1 MTNKLYFVANWK
13 MFGNLKSVNSIDNV
27 KKLSKKKDFSKA
39 RIIYC
44 PPYTLLYEFIKKTKN
59 TKIKIG
65 AQNCHDEINKG
76 PFTGFISPNMIKN
89 LGADYVILGHSE
101 NRELGEN
108 DFTINKKIR
117 SALKAKLKVI
127 FCFGE
132 NLYERKK
139 KKSNSVIKKQI
150 SHSLNKVSNFKNL
163 IFAYEPVWSIG
174 TGKILKVEDLKKQFI
189 DIRLIIKKIY
199 KIKEPK
205 VLYGGS
211 VNSSNIEILKKIK
224 EIDGFL
230 IGGASQDWKKF
241 IDIIKKTIN

>member
-1 MTNKLYFVANWK
+1 MTNKFYFIANWK
-13 MFGNLKSVNSIDNV
+13 MFGNLKSVNSINNV
-27 KKLSKKKDFSKA
+27 KKLSKKKDFSKT

-44 PPYTLLYEFIKKTKN
+44 PPYTLIHEFIKKTKN

-65 AQNCHDEINKG
+65 AQNSHEEIDKG
-76 PFTGFISPNMIKN
+76 PFTGFVSPKMIKN

-101 NRELGEN
+101 NREVGET
-108 DFTINKKIR
+108 DITINKKIK
-117 SALKAKLKVI
+117 SALKAKLKVV

-132 NLYERKK
+132 KLQDRKRN
-139 KKSNSVIKKQI
+139 KSNSVIKRQV
-150 SHSLNKVSNFKNL
+150 SCSLSKISNFKNL

-174 TGKILKVEDLKKQFI
+174 TGKVLKIQDLKKQLI
-189 DIRLIIKKIY
+189 DIRLIIKKIC

-211 VNSSNIEILKKIK
+211 VNTSNIENLKGIN
-224 EIDGFL
+224 EINGFL
-230 IGGASQDWKKF
+230 IGGASQDSKKF